1 MADLPAHPIGPE
13 PSGGAREPRY
23 AICPDGL
30 SIAYETIGQ
39 GETDIVLL
47 QTSFPHLDLQ
57 WEDERFAGFVR
68 RLSRSSRVILLN
80 TRGSGLSDGLAAE
93 TRFGLETLIGDVL
106 AVLNEVGSERPAILT
121 YGYGGSILACLLAAT
136 HPTRVSHLIVVSGAA
151 SMHDIQEND
160 GGPITFTREDL
171 EHERAIWGTPE
182 QARTYLEE
190 TEPSRPMT
198 RALIDRYA
206 RLIRR
211 SQSPGAWTAVMEATM
226 VTDASELLSA
236 ITAPTLVIGRPELTI
251 DRRYDASKRLADLV
265 PGARYV
271 DAPGRDIPPWGE
283 GSEALIGSV
292 ERFVSTTAGWQE
304 VDRALTTVLISYVA
318 GLSPQT
324 ERMSGTADDA
334 SVRTVPGARARPA
347 GSPSGARRGGAP
359 RGCGSRPSRGR
370 RERSTAPWRSAPR
383 LPRSA
388 SPARR
393 GSIPAR

>member
-1 MADLPAHPIGPE
+1 M
-13 PSGGAREPRY
+13 R
-23 AICPDGL
+23 
-30 SIAYETIGQ
+30 
-39 GETDIVLL
+39 
-47 QTSFPHLDLQ
+47 
-57 WEDERFAGFVR
+57 
-68 RLSRSSRVILLN
+68 
-80 TRGSGLSDGLAAE
+80 
-93 TRFGLETLIGDVL
+93 
-106 AVLNEVGSERPAILT
+106 
-121 YGYGGSILACLLAAT
+121 
-136 HPTRVSHLIVVSGAA
+136 
-151 SMHDIQEND
+151 DIQEND

-251 DRRYDASKRLADLV
+251 DRRYDASKRLADLI

-324 ERMSGTADDA
+324 ERRGGTADDDLFAPFRELVRDQLAAHQGKEGRSPEGVWFATFEGPARAVNCALAIGAEAATLGLA
-334 SVRTVPGARARPA
+334 SQAGVHTGEVTLARGELHGRTVEIGAAVAGATAPSETLVTAIVRDLVAGSGLAFEEVERELDIGNGRPEPWRLFRVRTDD
-347 GSPSGARRGGAP
+347 PSDR
-359 RGCGSRPSRGR
+359 
-370 RERSTAPWRSAPR
+370 TAP
-383 LPRSA
+383 
-388 SPARR
+388 
-393 GSIPAR
+393 